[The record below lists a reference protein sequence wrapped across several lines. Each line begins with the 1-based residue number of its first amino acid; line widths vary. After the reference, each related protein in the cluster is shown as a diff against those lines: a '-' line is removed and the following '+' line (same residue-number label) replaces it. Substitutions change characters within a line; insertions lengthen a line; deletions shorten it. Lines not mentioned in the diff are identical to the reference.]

1 MSEASF
7 GGTEPITERLA
18 GVEAR
23 LEHMATREDLARV
36 EANLAR
42 VEGRLE
48 HMATREDLARVDA
61 RLEHMAT
68 REDLAS
74 FEARIL
80 RWLISFLAFGSI
92 SLVVGVTRTFLA

>member
-1 MSEASF
+1 MMSETPS
-7 GGTEPITERLA
+7 GVTEPIAGRLA
-18 GVEAR
+18 RVEAR

-36 EANLAR
+36 EA
-42 VEGRLE
+42 RLE
-48 HMATREDLARVDA
+48 HMATREDLARVEA

-68 REDLAS
+68 REDLAG

-92 SLVVGVTRTFLA
+92 TLLVGVTRTFLA